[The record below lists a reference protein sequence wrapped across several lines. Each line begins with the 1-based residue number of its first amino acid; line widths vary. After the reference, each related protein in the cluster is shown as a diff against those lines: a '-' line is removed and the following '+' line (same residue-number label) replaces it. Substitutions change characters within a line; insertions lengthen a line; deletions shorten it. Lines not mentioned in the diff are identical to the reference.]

1 MLQSE
6 SLYSEVSAALRSPTP
21 HREPSPVLT
30 ALRLLGVH
38 NETIAATLGVSPPLV
53 SFWFKGHE
61 RVAPKHLS
69 KLVALLRVAHGEAA
83 KALGEFAAK
92 ANTPNLEE
100 NFCVYRARVQ
110 QAREIL
116 EELDQQ

>member
-6 SLYSEVSAALRSPTP
+6 SLYSEVSAALRSPSP

-38 NETIAATLGVSPPLV
+38 NETIAVTLGVSPPLV

-69 KLVALLRVAHGEAA
+69 KLVELLRAAHGEAV
-83 KALGEFAAK
+83 KALGEVAARTN
-92 ANTPNLEE
+92 APDLERS
-100 NFCVYRARVQ
+100 FRSYRDRVRR
-110 QAREIL
+110 AGEIL
-116 EELDQQ
+116 KELDQQ